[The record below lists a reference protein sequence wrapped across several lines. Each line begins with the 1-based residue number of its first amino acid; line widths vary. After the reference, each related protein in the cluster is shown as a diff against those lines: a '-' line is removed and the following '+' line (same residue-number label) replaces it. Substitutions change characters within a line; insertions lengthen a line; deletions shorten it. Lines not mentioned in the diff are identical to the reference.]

1 MAKESKQTI
10 TKEEKERRNRI
21 FFWAVVVIAVNA
33 LSISYSNIITQIIS
47 TVVTAYA
54 LYRVVVYDNKKN
66 RYSRKYYDR
75 AGRPL
80 AQPKTK

>member
-1 MAKESKQTI
+1 MAKESKQKI

-21 FFWAVVVIAVNA
+21 FFWAVIVIAVNA